1 MWTLLLAITLSGTTG
16 SLPFSVLGIAG
27 GFSTNLAG
35 GDTIYCIFTRVWPL
49 LSVTTLGPP
58 LLDYISLLN
67 YMVVPSVYSALV
79 RSGVKFCF
87 MVLLMY
93 LNGPLVF
100 LFVKCFDTVILH
112 LGLEPVSFSNF
123 NGHPLSCA

>member
-35 GDTIYCIFTRVWPL
+35 GDTIYCIFTCVWPL

-58 LLDYISLLN
+58 LLDYIVAELHGCTFGLLCTC
-67 YMVVPSVYSALV
+67 AE
-79 RSGVKFCF
+79 RSQILFYGVINVFERAACF
-87 MVLLMY
+87 PFREM
-93 LNGPLVF
+93 F
-100 LFVKCFDTVILH
+100 
-112 LGLEPVSFSNF
+112 
-123 NGHPLSCA
+123 

>member
-1 MWTLLLAITLSGTTG
+1 
-16 SLPFSVLGIAG
+16 
-27 GFSTNLAG
+27 
-35 GDTIYCIFTRVWPL
+35 
-49 LSVTTLGPP
+49 
-58 LLDYISLLN
+58 
-67 YMVVPSVYSALV
+67 MVVPSVYSALV
-79 RSGVKFCF
+79 WSGVKFCL

-123 NGHPLSCA
+123 NVHPLSCAQHCLAPVLAVGKWQVLVVSQEELNHTW